1 MADKEQD
8 IIRDAIIGT
17 NQEIFAEAF
26 GKEDLKLDETGD
38 RSREEMGD
46 GLEGQHEPDE
56 DEDEDEAEGEAE
68 ETPEEVAAKT
78 TTEPEA
84 KVEPKVE
91 EEVEV
96 DSKGRVPSGILRD
109 RTEKLRAAE
118 TERDALKARLDAAE
132 AESQRKIDA
141 LRAEFLTALRQQP
154 RPADQPKHDAPKPA
168 DAPPDLFENPT
179 AFAEFLRNGV
189 KSELAAMQQQ
199 MREDRINA
207 SMESAKTR
215 HGDTFVKAFTALQ
228 TVARD
233 GSPDGRALAQRLTAS
248 PNPGEAVV
256 AWHKRTETLREV
268 GDDPTA
274 YKAKIADDTR
284 KSLMADPDFRKQLL
298 DNLRAEA
305 MTGDNGNARTT
316 TRLPASLNR
325 AAGGNTRAPNDLEI
339 FDGSDQATF
348 DSAFNN

>member
-1 MADKEQD
+1 MADNEQD

-26 GKEDLKLDETGD
+26 GKEDLTLDETGD
-38 RSREEMGD
+38 RSREAMGD

-56 DEDEDEAEGEAE
+56 EDEDEAAEEAE

-91 EEVEV
+91 EEVEE
-96 DSKGRVPSGILRD
+96 DSKGRVPSRILRE
-109 RTEKLRAAE
+109 RTLTLRAAE
-118 TERDALKARLDAAE
+118 TERDALKARLEAAE

-154 RPADQPKHDAPKPA
+154 RPADQPKPDTPKP

-179 AFAEFLRNGV
+179 AFAQHLSNQV
-189 KSELAAMQQQ
+189 KAELATFQQQ

-207 SMESAKTR
+207 SMESAKAR

-256 AWHKRTETLREV
+256 QWHKRTETLREV

-274 YKAKIADDTR
+274 YRAKIADDTR
-284 KSLMADPDFRKQLL
+284 KALMADPVFRKEYL
-298 DNLRAEA
+298 DSLRAEA
-305 MTGDNGNARTT
+305 MSGDNGTARTT

-325 AAGGNTRAPNDLEI
+325 AAGGNTRAPNDLEMFDGSPQAI
-339 FDGSDQATF
+339 FDG
-348 DSAFNN
+348 AFSTS